1 MGLVT
6 LATYGDL
13 ITSVKPDDARARDP
27 VEALRSLVARFDALK
42 DADSRFQ
49 DKHLALALGVTPPT
63 VTGWRKLL
71 DKPVPT
77 RGPNVAVRE
86 AIASLP
92 DPGVLWGLERAVREM
107 RGTVDDLEA
116 ALEVRRALQG
126 AATPPTEGDPRV
138 DQVHRLA
145 RDRD

>member
-1 MGLVT
+1 
-6 LATYGDL
+6 
-13 ITSVKPDDARARDP
+13 
-27 VEALRSLVARFDALK
+27 VETLRSLIAHFDALR

-71 DKPVPT
+71 RKSAPA

-92 DPGVLWGLERAVREM
+92 DAGVLWGLERAVHEM

-116 ALEVRRALQG
+116 ALEVRRELRRL
-126 AATPPTEGDPRV
+126 AATPPAEDDPRV
-138 DQVHRLA
+138 GLLHRLA
-145 RDRD
+145 RGLGEEESG